1 MGYHDLV
8 LDRQVLV
15 WVLIPL
21 TMSIMLMMLLR
32 QYAHQLM
39 SSEAP
44 PKTSAKEIGEAQAVS
59 RAHKLREQAGWIP
72 PQAFRMRRAYFI
84 AKDTGVF
91 HQKAES
97 KSMQEAMATDPSM
110 MVDMLKKNLTGLIPQ
125 IVMGAWVNYFF
136 AGFVLGKVPFSLS
149 PRFRPMLQ
157 RGIDMSS
164 LDVSYFT
171 SLSYYIL
178 LLFGLRGV
186 FSLFF
191 REETIDD
198 TELMRRQMNPMS
210 AMNPGFDAQKAFD
223 AERENLEVYDHTW
236 KLQGVEE
243 RACKALQ
250 KFLDT
255 PLN

>member
-21 TMSIMLMMLLR
+21 TIAIMLMMLLR
-32 QYAHQLM
+32 QYAHQLT
-39 SSEAP
+39 SGGEP
-44 PKTSAKEIGEAQAVS
+44 PKNDLKEIHEAQAVS
-59 RAHKLREQAGWIP
+59 RAHKLREQSGWIP
-72 PQAFRMRRAYFI
+72 AQAFKMRRAYFI

-110 MVDMLKKNLTGLIPQ
+110 IVDMLKKNLTGLIPQ

-157 RGIDMSS
+157 RGIDLSS

-178 LLFGLRGV
+178 LLFGLRGI

-223 AERENLEVYDHTW
+223 SEREQLELYEHNW
-236 KLQGVEE
+236 RLEGAEE
-243 RACKALQ
+243 RACKVLQ
-250 KFLDT
+250 RVLTKSQK
-255 PLN
+255 